1 MSDLDR
7 PAARMLAQLERFRRR
22 LILVAFVKRLPLS
35 AAIAVSGALVAARIG
50 GVQANGV
57 LIALVTSA
65 LVASLAAASIAYRRT
80 GRIVQVA
87 ATLDGRFGLA
97 NRLATALQF
106 SGDDDGVA
114 SLISADADAAL
125 RGRRPQDVPFEAPR
139 HLAWIV
145 GGVAAVVVA
154 AGLVGK
160 SPADTDTS
168 VSSRGV
174 LGGAANA
181 SMSDGRR
188 SLASTPAPSNVSAA
202 AARVQQADPNGQRG
216 IAPVRSNNAP
226 AADDPL
232 SRQTTVRE
240 APTQS
245 ADSAADPR
253 QARAADAART
263 PPGSSGAAAGRV
275 GERRGSAASSAP
287 RSEAPT
293 ARADLGGS
301 VGANALRST
310 TTRAGGVRGTTAD
323 PSPTSDTDQRPI
335 TNRGG
340 MTPAAAWDRAESAI
354 EREHLPLD
362 LRTYVRGYLVAIK
375 SGGLP

>member
-1 MSDLDR
+1 
-7 PAARMLAQLERFRRR
+7 
-22 LILVAFVKRLPLS
+22 
-35 AAIAVSGALVAARIG
+35 
-50 GVQANGV
+50 
-57 LIALVTSA
+57 
-65 LVASLAAASIAYRRT
+65 
-80 GRIVQVA
+80 
-87 ATLDGRFGLA
+87 
-97 NRLATALQF
+97 
-106 SGDDDGVA
+106 
-114 SLISADADAAL
+114 
-125 RGRRPQDVPFEAPR
+125 
-139 HLAWIV
+139 
-145 GGVAAVVVA
+145 
-154 AGLVGK
+154 LVGK

-174 LGGAANA
+174 LGGVANA

-240 APTQS
+240 ASTQS
-245 ADSAADPR
+245 TESAADPR
-253 QARAADAART
+253 QARAADAA
-263 PPGSSGAAAGRV
+263 PGSSGAAAGRA
-275 GERRGSAASSAP
+275 GERRGSAGASSAP
-287 RSEAPT
+287 RSEAST
-293 ARADLGGS
+293 ARADLGGG

-323 PSPTSDTDQRPI
+323 PLPTSDTDQRPI
-335 TNRGG
+335 SNRGG

-362 LRTYVRGYLVAIK
+362 LRTYVRGYLVAIR

>member
-1 MSDLDR
+1 
-7 PAARMLAQLERFRRR
+7 
-22 LILVAFVKRLPLS
+22 LS

-65 LVASLAAASIAYRRT
+65 LAASLAAASIAYRRT

-114 SLISADADAAL
+114 SLIAADADAAL
-125 RGRRPQDVPFEAPR
+125 RDRRPQDVPFEAPR

-154 AGLVGK
+154 AALVGK
-160 SPADTDTS
+160 SPGDTDTS

-188 SLASTPAPSNVSAA
+188 SLASTVAPSNVSAA
-202 AARVQQADPNGQRG
+202 AAQVQQADPNGQRG
-216 IAPVRSNNAP
+216 IAPVRSKNAA

-245 ADSAADPR
+245 ADSPADPR

-263 PPGSSGAAAGRV
+263 PPGSSGAAAGRA
-275 GERRGSAASSAP
+275 GEGRGSAGASRAP

-293 ARADLGGS
+293 ARADLGGG

-362 LRTYVRGYLVAIK
+362 LRTYVRGYLVAIR

>member
-22 LILVAFVKRLPLS
+22 LILVAFVKRFPLS

-57 LIALVTSA
+57 LIAVVTSA

-114 SLISADADAAL
+114 SLIAADADAAL
-125 RGRRPQDVPFEAPR
+125 RDRRPQDVPFEAPR

-160 SPADTDTS
+160 SPGDTDTS

-188 SLASTPAPSNVSAA
+188 SLASTVAPS
-202 AARVQQADPNGQRG
+202 
-216 IAPVRSNNAP
+216 
-226 AADDPL
+226 
-232 SRQTTVRE
+232 
-240 APTQS
+240 
-245 ADSAADPR
+245 
-253 QARAADAART
+253 
-263 PPGSSGAAAGRV
+263 
-275 GERRGSAASSAP
+275 
-287 RSEAPT
+287 
-293 ARADLGGS
+293 
-301 VGANALRST
+301 
-310 TTRAGGVRGTTAD
+310 
-323 PSPTSDTDQRPI
+323 
-335 TNRGG
+335 
-340 MTPAAAWDRAESAI
+340 
-354 EREHLPLD
+354 
-362 LRTYVRGYLVAIK
+362 
-375 SGGLP
+375 SGGAPPEN